1 MGSRRP
7 LASRSFLALVMI
19 SLLEAGCGK
28 PTGETTAAAG
38 TRRAPAAVRVTT
50 VTPERATV
58 RRTTEQPGQIE
69 AIEVTPVHA
78 KLAGYVRTV
87 SVDIG
92 DRVTKRQVMA
102 ELRVPEVEADSKRMR
117 AMLEQAQAEKKQ
129 YEAAVEVARAGVA
142 TAEAKVLE
150 IQAGIRKSDADV
162 ARWKSEFSR
171 IDQLVRE
178 HAQTEGLLDETRH
191 KLRAAEA
198 TSEEDRAQVKS
209 AEAALS
215 EARALLDR
223 AHADVLTSISHIE
236 VARFEAERAEAMES
250 YTKIEAPYDGV
261 VTRRNVE
268 VGQLTTP
275 GSTGD
280 PLFIVARQDVV
291 TITVGVPEA
300 DALSVNAGD
309 VARVRL
315 VALDGRIF
323 EGKVTRTAWALDAA
337 TRTLLTEIDL
347 PNPDDALRPGLYA
360 YASIV
365 AEEHKDVMTLPSAAV
380 FRDGGKSFCVEVSD
394 GRASRREIQVGLSD
408 GGLTEVISGLGE
420 KAAIVEANSASIA
433 DGQEV
438 ERITPPEA
446 APKAKS

>member
-1 MGSRRP
+1 M
-7 LASRSFLALVMI
+7 ATRSFLALAMI
-19 SLLEAGCGK
+19 CLLDAGCGK

-38 TRRAPAAVRVTT
+38 TSHAQAHARVTT
-50 VTPERATV
+50 VTPERAIV

-69 AIEVTPVHA
+69 AIEVTPIYA

-92 DRVTKRQVMA
+92 DKVTKGQVMA

-142 TAEAKVLE
+142 TAEAKVTE
-150 IQAGIRKSDADV
+150 IQAGIRRSDADV
-162 ARWKSEFSR
+162 ARWKSEFAR

-178 HAQTEGLLDETRH
+178 HAQTEGLLDETRN

-223 AHADVLTSISHIE
+223 AHADVLTAISHIE
-236 VARFEAERAEAMES
+236 VARFDAERAEAMES
-250 YTKIEAPYDGV
+250 YMKIEAPYDGV

-268 VGQLTTP
+268 AGQLTTP
-275 GSTGD
+275 GATGA
-280 PLFIVARQDVV
+280 PLLVVARQDVV
-291 TITVGVPEA
+291 TIMVGVPEA
-300 DALSVNAGD
+300 DALFVNAGD
-309 VARVRL
+309 LARIRL
-315 VALDGRIF
+315 VAIDGRIV

-360 YASIV
+360 YATII
-365 AEEHKDVMTLPSAAV
+365 AEEHKDALTLPSTAI
-380 FRDGGKSFCVEVSD
+380 FKDGDKWFCVEVSD
-394 GRASRREIQVGLSD
+394 GRATRREIQVGLSE
-408 GGLTEVISGLGE
+408 GKRTEVLSGLGE
-420 KAAIVEANSASIA
+420 SGEIVEANSASLA

-438 ERITPPEA
+438 EVIKPSEA
-446 APKAKS
+446 APRPKS